1 MRIDKPWGYEQIIQ
15 QNANY
20 VVKKLFMKNG
30 ERCSLQQHLFKL
42 ETIVVLDGILTIT
55 IDGYDKDY
63 SNYNYVSISPNTI
76 HRMSAKN
83 GDVLYLEC
91 STNHLDDVIRIE
103 DDYQRV
109 L

>member
-1 MRIDKPWGYEQIIQ
+1 MINKPWGYEQIIE

-20 VVKKLFMKNG
+20 VVKKLFMKKG
-30 ERCSLQQHLFKL
+30 ERCSLQKHLFKK
-42 ETIVVLDGILTIT
+42 ETIIVLQGDLTIT
-55 IDGYDKDY
+55 IDKDDLVY
-63 SNYNYVSISPNTI
+63 TEGDYISIDPGII
-76 HRMSAKN
+76 HRMSAKH

-103 DDYQRV
+103 DDYKRV

>member
-1 MRIDKPWGYEQIIQ
+1 MIIKPWGYEQIIQ
-15 QNANY
+15 QNDNY

-30 ERCSLQQHLFKL
+30 ERCSLQKHVFKL
-42 ETIVVLDGILTIT
+42 ETIVVLDGVLTIT
-55 IDGYDKDY
+55 IDGYNEDY
-63 SNYNYVSISPNTI
+63 SNYNHVSIPPNTI

-103 DDYQRV
+103 DDYQRA